1 MRRKDSSPQRERKFW
16 RQEDLMM
23 ERNRREREREGGREV
38 SRYVTFPKK
47 LEIVVFLRS
56 IVERYIR
63 VATATATLIIIVRS
77 LNPMNRKN

>member
-1 MRRKDSSPQRERKFW
+1 
-16 RQEDLMM
+16 MM
-23 ERNRREREREGGREV
+23 ERNRRERERGREV